1 MHTKKIYPHIHERHH
16 RCIYKLG
23 GTQKYIKRER
33 EEKKIVTS
41 LYVFCKAFNKPKNP
55 PILERVK
62 QMHAY
67 PVLHIH
73 VRQYLFALFQ
83 KYEYISI

>member
-1 MHTKKIYPHIHERHH
+1 MRDIIDVFTNWVVLKNTLK
-16 RCIYKLG
+16 
-23 GTQKYIKRER
+23 ER

-67 PVLHIH
+67 SVLHIH